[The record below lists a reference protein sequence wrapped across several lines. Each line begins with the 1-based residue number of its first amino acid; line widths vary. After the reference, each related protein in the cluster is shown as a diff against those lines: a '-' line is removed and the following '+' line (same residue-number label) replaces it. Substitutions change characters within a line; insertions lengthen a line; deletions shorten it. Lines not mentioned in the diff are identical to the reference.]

1 MSIKNVILFCCF
13 LCAVYVPVSASTGTY
28 AMSFSD
34 LVTNPYT
41 DSLANTVTAINNPN
55 ALFINPAGLSNK
67 HKRVIS
73 AQLFKYVEDIEYKQ
87 FQMIQPYLNG
97 NIALSYTWLDY
108 GSYQQTTL
116 LDKIG
121 SSTDVVSSK
130 ASLIHLS
137 YARELFN
144 TGIGISG
151 KYIEETLVGYKA
163 EALVCDLG
171 IQRALSNTLLL
182 GMSINNLP
190 LSKVKFINKDS
201 YVRKSARIGIKYSPK
216 LFKEKIILLTDYI
229 YFDDK
234 DLLSYA
240 SIIKVHEKLDINVGS
255 NKLSNLFNVSLGV
268 GVHLGAFDI
277 DVSYKNLTDF
287 SDVYRVQVG
296 LRF

>member
-1 MSIKNVILFCCF
+1 MSIKSVILFCCILF
-13 LCAVYVPVSASTGTY
+13 AIYVPVSASTGTY

-116 LDKIG
+116 LDKTG
-121 SSTDVVSSK
+121 ATTDVVSSK
-130 ASLIHLS
+130 ASLLHLS
-137 YARELFN
+137 YAREFLN
-144 TGIGISG
+144 TGIGFSG

-171 IQRALSNTLLL
+171 IQRKLTNTLLL
-182 GMSINNLP
+182 GMSVNNLP

-201 YVRKSARIGIKYSPK
+201 YVRKSARIGIKYTPNI
-216 LFKEKIILLTDYI
+216 FNEKVVLLSDYI
-229 YFDDK
+229 VFDDK
-234 DLLSYA
+234 NLLSYA
-240 SIIKVHEKLDINVGS
+240 SIIQIHKNLDIKVGS

-268 GVHLGAFDI
+268 GIHLGAFDI
-277 DVSYKNLTDF
+277 DISYKNLTDF
-287 SDVYRVQVG
+287 SDVYRVQIG

>member
-13 LCAVYVPVSASTGTY
+13 LCAVYVPVSAYTGTY

-67 HKRVIS
+67 HKRIIS

-116 LDKIG
+116 LDKTG
-121 SSTDVVSSK
+121 ASTDVVSSK
-130 ASLIHLS
+130 ASLLHLS
-137 YARELFN
+137 YAREFLN
-144 TGIGISG
+144 TGIGFSG

-171 IQRALSNTLLL
+171 IQRELTNTLLL
-182 GMSINNLP
+182 GMSVNNLP

-201 YVRKSARIGIKYSPK
+201 YVRKSARIGIKYTPNI
-216 LFKEKIILLTDYI
+216 FNEKVVLLSDYI
-229 YFDDK
+229 VFDDK
-234 DLLSYA
+234 NLLSYA
-240 SIIKVHEKLDINVGS
+240 SIIQIHKNLDIKVGS
-255 NKLSNLFNVSLGV
+255 SKISNLFNISLGV
-268 GVHLGAFDI
+268 GIHLGAFDI
-277 DVSYKNLTDF
+277 DISYKNLTDF
-287 SDVYRVQVG
+287 SDVYRVQIG